1 MMSEK
6 TRKVFLDLKKK
17 FGNSPFTYVDIDIA
31 GISNRT
37 FYKYRKEMGIVSEIK
52 IIRSLCPLNLIVD
65 ILNDIEYYSESMGEY
80 ILENDKIYEVKRK
93 IYFHFT

>member
-6 TRKVFLDLKKK
+6 TRKVFLDLKKE
-17 FGNSPFTYVDIDIA
+17 FGNSPFTYDDIA

-52 IIRSLCPLNLIVD
+52 IIRSLCPLNFIVD
-65 ILNDIEYYSESMGEY
+65 ILNDIEYYSASSMGEY
-80 ILENDKIYEVKRK
+80 ILEDNKIYEVKRQV
-93 IYFHFT
+93 YFHFS

>member
-6 TRKVFLDLKKK
+6 TRKIFLDLKKE
-17 FGNSPFTYVDIDIA
+17 FGNSPFTYDDIA

-52 IIRSLCPLNLIVD
+52 IIRSLCPLNFIVD